1 MVIEDPPDAA
11 DPALGSVLAAALRIR
26 RVEELLLGLFAQGR
40 LTGTVHT
47 CIGQEY
53 VGAALGAFIESG
65 DTVFS
70 NHRNHG
76 HFLAVTGNVTGLL
89 AEVMGRTGGVNGG
102 RGGSQHLHQDG
113 FISGGV
119 LGGLVP
125 VAAGRARAHQ
135 MAGQD
140 RIAVAFI
147 GDGTLGQGVV
157 YETFNVAS
165 LWRLPLLVVMENNR
179 VAQSSEA
186 ADTIAGSVG
195 GRAEAFGITVMHADT
210 WHLPDLISTSRVAV
224 SRVRSGAG
232 PVFLVVDT
240 YRLAPHS
247 KGDDH
252 RDPDLIARYRV
263 IDPLQRLLSGLG
275 DLDAAIRAE
284 IAEAL
289 SEAEASA
296 EPTAASGESP
306 VAPGAGPSSLCV
318 TTRVEWRPATQDG
331 RRYAAAQRDALAR
344 LLGED
349 PTLVLLGE
357 DLRDPYGGAFKV
369 TAGLSTCFP
378 DRVWNTPI
386 SEAAIVGLGAGLA
399 LGGRRALVEIM
410 FGDFVTLAMD
420 QLVNQVAKLRQVYG
434 TAGPGQVVLR
444 TPMGGHRGY
453 GPTHSQT
460 LDRHLI
466 GIPGLR
472 VAALNSLIDPY
483 EVYHALL
490 TDDGEPSVVLENK
503 ALYGTRMGATVPAGF
518 RALVGTGPLPP
529 VRVTPG
535 DHADLTLVGYGG
547 MLESLLDAA
556 ERLFTQHDLLADVV
570 CPTLVYPLGL
580 DVSFTTPAVV
590 VAEEGQGFAGFG
602 AEILARLA
610 EQSTG
615 QLPRVRRVAAARVA
629 IPAARGL
636 EETALPSAD
645 HVVAAAL
652 DAAGAR

>member
-1 MVIEDPPDAA
+1 LSDSVAIEGLPDTTDPS
-11 DPALGSVLAAALRIR
+11 LVSVLTVALRIR
-26 RVEELLLGLFAQGR
+26 RVEELLLDLFAQGR

-53 VGAALGAFIESG
+53 VGAVLGALVESG

-76 HFLAVTGNVTGLL
+76 HFLAVTGNVRGLL
-89 AEVMGRTGGVNGG
+89 AEVMGRAGGVNGG

-113 FISGGV
+113 FFSGGV

-135 MAGQD
+135 MAGRG
-140 RIAVAFI
+140 RITVVFI
-147 GDGTLGQGVV
+147 GDGALGQGVV
-157 YETFNVAS
+157 YETLNVAS
-165 LWRLPLLVVMENNR
+165 LWRLPLLVVVENNG
-179 VAQSSEA
+179 VAQSTDT
-186 ADTIAGSVG
+186 ADTTAGSLRA
-195 GRAEAFGITVMHADT
+195 RAEAFGITVMHADT
-210 WHLPDLISTSRVAV
+210 WHLPDLVSTSRAAV
-224 SRVRSGAG
+224 TRVRSGAG

-252 RDPDLIARYRV
+252 RDADLIARYWAR
-263 IDPLQRLLSGLG
+263 DPLRRLLPGLA

-284 IAEAL
+284 TFAAL
-289 SEAEASA
+289 SEAEASG
-296 EPTAASGESP
+296 EPTVASG
-306 VAPGAGPSSLCV
+306 APGTSRSATPV
-318 TTRVEWRPATQDG
+318 RWRPATLDG
-331 RRYAAAQRDALAR
+331 RRYVTALRDALAR

-369 TAGLSTCFP
+369 TSGLSTCFP
-378 DRVWNTPI
+378 DQVVNTPI
-386 SEAAIVGLGAGLA
+386 SEAAVVGLGAGLA
-399 LGGRRALVEIM
+399 LGGRRALIEIM

-420 QLVNQVAKLRQVYG
+420 QLVNQVAKLRHVYG
-434 TAGPGQVVLR
+434 AAGPGQVVLR

-472 VAALNSLIDPY
+472 VVALNSLIDPY
-483 EVYHALL
+483 EIYRTVL
-490 TDDGEPSVVLENK
+490 TDDREPAVVLENK

-518 RALVGTGPLPP
+518 RVLIGTGPLPP

-535 DHADLTLVGYGG
+535 ERADVTLVGYGG
-547 MLESLLDAA
+547 MLEGLLAAA
-556 ERLFTQHDLLADVV
+556 ERLFTEHDLLADVV
-570 CPTLVYPLGL
+570 CPTLVYPLGM

-590 VAEEGQGFAGFG
+590 VAEEGQGYAGFG

-610 EQSTG
+610 EQSAG
-615 QLPRVRRVAAARVA
+615 HLPRARRVAAAPVA

-636 EETALPSAD
+636 EETALPSTDA
-645 HVVAAAL
+645 VVTAAL
-652 DAAGAR
+652 DALGGR